1 MKKYF
6 NAALCCTLLIFYE
19 ASHSVGTGLL
29 DRLAQENIIGDGLA
43 RPQSASNPVMRNTTP
58 SFAVDSDQDNSHALL
73 RNELHQANT
82 QLIALQQRLSD
93 AENLNSQLQQQLQQL
108 QAEPDGALV
117 LAPIAIDQE
126 QNQARIKELS
136 QRLEEEL
143 NQKHALASELE
154 SLQRDRSLELSNGQS
169 QDSRLAANAAEI
181 TTLKKEI
188 DDLKET
194 KQDLQHRLVA
204 QALTASK
211 AESGGAPRRMI
222 VNDAASPD
230 IRLSYAI
237 GAWYAD
243 SAPHETQKLASI
255 GKTLDLQAFSQGF
268 SDKIDQRL
276 QLSSSIISVELAN
289 VDKLL
294 EQAMLSKNEKQA
306 KSVLAAAGAEKGAIK
321 MPDGVV
327 YKILSKG
334 KAPMVTA
341 SSDILFELDEELA
354 TGEVLAARE
363 TKTSLTTNLPPLFQ
377 DIVKQLGIGGSA
389 RIHIPITEAHAATGV
404 LPGSVSITTIKIIGV
419 K

>member
-43 RPQSASNPVMRNTTP
+43 RTQSTPNPIQLNTAP
-58 SFAVDSDQDNSHALL
+58 SFAIDSEQDKSHTLL

-82 QLIALQQRLSD
+82 QLITLQQRLSD
-93 AENLNSQLQQQLQQL
+93 TENLNSQLQQQLQQL
-108 QAEPDGALV
+108 QAEPDGSVV

-154 SLQRDRSLELSNGQS
+154 SLQRDRSQELSNGQS
-169 QDSRLAANAAEI
+169 QNNRLAANAAEI
-181 TTLKKEI
+181 ATLKKEI
-188 DDLKET
+188 DGLKEA

-211 AESGGAPRRMI
+211 ADTAGTPRRMI

-255 GKTLDLQAFSQGF
+255 GKKLDLQAFSQGF

-306 KSVLAAAGAEKGAIK
+306 KSVLAAAGAEKGAVT

-341 SSDILFELDEELA
+341 SSDILFELDEELG

-363 TKTSLTTNLPPLFQ
+363 SKTSLTRDLPPLFQ

-389 RIHIPITEAHAATGV
+389 RIHIPITEAHADTGV
-404 LPGSVSITTIKIIGV
+404 PPGSVSITTIKIIGV

>member
-1 MKKYF
+1 MRKYF
-6 NAALCCTLLIFYE
+6 NAALCCSLLLFYE

-29 DRLAQENIIGDGLA
+29 DRLAHENIIGDGLP
-43 RPQSASNPVMRNTTP
+43 RPQGNT
-58 SFAVDSDQDNSHALL
+58 DSSQTSPLPATTSQAENNALL

-93 AENLNSQLQQQLQQL
+93 TENLNGQLQQQLQQL
-108 QAEPDGALV
+108 QAEPDGSMV
-117 LAPIAIDQE
+117 LAPIALDQE

-136 QRLEEEL
+136 LRLNEEL
-143 NQKHALASELE
+143 SQKHALASELE
-154 SLQRDRSLELSNGQS
+154 SLQRAQRQDLSNGQS
-169 QDSRLAANAAEI
+169 QDSRLAATATEI
-181 TTLKKEI
+181 ATLKKEI
-188 DDLKET
+188 DELKEA

-204 QALTASK
+204 QALNSSK
-211 AESGGAPRRMI
+211 AEPAGAPRRMI

-255 GKTLDLQAFSQGF
+255 GKRLDLQAFSQGF

-276 QLSSSIISVELAN
+276 QVSSSIISVELAN

-321 MPDGVV
+321 LPDGVV
-327 YKILSKG
+327 YKILNKG

-341 SSDILFELDEELA
+341 SSDILFELDEELG
-354 TGEVLAARE
+354 TGEILAARD
-363 TKTSLTTNLPPLFQ
+363 TKTSLTTDLPPLFQ
-377 DIVKQLGIGGSA
+377 EIVKQLGIGGSA
-389 RIHIPITEAHAATGV
+389 RIHVPITEAHAATGV
-404 LPGSVSITTIKIIGV
+404 PPGSVSITTIKIIGV

>member
-1 MKKYF
+1 I
-6 NAALCCTLLIFYE
+6 T
-19 ASHSVGTGLL
+19 
-29 DRLAQENIIGDGLA
+29 
-43 RPQSASNPVMRNTTP
+43 
-58 SFAVDSDQDNSHALL
+58 
-73 RNELHQANT
+73 
-82 QLIALQQRLSD
+82 LQQRLSE

-117 LAPIAIDQE
+117 LALIAIDQE

-222 VNDAASPD
+222 VNDAASSD

-294 EQAMLSKNEKQA
+294 E
-306 KSVLAAAGAEKGAIK
+306 
-321 MPDGVV
+321 
-327 YKILSKG
+327 
-334 KAPMVTA
+334 
-341 SSDILFELDEELA
+341 
-354 TGEVLAARE
+354 
-363 TKTSLTTNLPPLFQ
+363 
-377 DIVKQLGIGGSA
+377 
-389 RIHIPITEAHAATGV
+389 
-404 LPGSVSITTIKIIGV
+404 
-419 K
+419 

>member
-1 MKKYF
+1 MRKYF
-6 NAALCCTLLIFYE
+6 NAALCCSLLLFYE

-29 DRLAQENIIGDGLA
+29 DRLANENIIGNGLA
-43 RPQSASNPVMRNTTP
+43 RPQEGTSSAQP
-58 SFAVDSDQDNSHALL
+58 SAIPAPAGHADNNALL

-93 AENLNSQLQQQLQQL
+93 AENLNSQLQEQLQLL
-108 QAEPDGALV
+108 QAEPDGSLI
-117 LAPIAIDQE
+117 LAPVTLDQE

-136 QRLEEEL
+136 QRLEDEM

-154 SLQRDRSLELSNGQS
+154 SLQKARSQDLSNDPS
-169 QDSRLAANAAEI
+169 QDSKRAATATEI
-181 TTLKKEI
+181 ATLKKEI
-188 DDLKET
+188 DELKEA

-204 QALTASK
+204 QALNSSK
-211 AESGGAPRRMI
+211 AEPTGAPRRMV

-255 GKTLDLQAFSQGF
+255 GKKLDLQAFSQGF

-306 KSVLAAAGAEKGAIK
+306 QSVLAAAAAEKGAVK

-327 YKILSKG
+327 YKILNKG

-341 SSDILFELDEELA
+341 SSDILFELDEELG
-354 TGEVLAARE
+354 TGEILAAKE
-363 TKTSLTTNLPPLFQ
+363 TKTSLTVGLPPLFQ
-377 DIVKQLGIGGSA
+377 TIVKQLGIGGSA
-389 RIHIPITEAHAATGV
+389 RVHIPITEAHANTGV
-404 LPGSVSITTIKIIGV
+404 PPGSVSITTIKIIGV

>member
-1 MKKYF
+1 MA
-6 NAALCCTLLIFYE
+6 N
-19 ASHSVGTGLL
+19 
-29 DRLAQENIIGDGLA
+29 ENIIGNGLA
-43 RPQSASNPVMRNTTP
+43 RPQGGTSSAQP
-58 SFAVDSDQDNSHALL
+58 SAIPAPAGHADNNALL

-93 AENLNSQLQQQLQQL
+93 AENLNSQLQEQLQLL
-108 QAEPDGALV
+108 QAEPDGSLI
-117 LAPIAIDQE
+117 LAPVTLDQE

-136 QRLEEEL
+136 QRLEDEM

-154 SLQRDRSLELSNGQS
+154 SLQKARNQDLSNDPS
-169 QDSRLAANAAEI
+169 QDSKRAATATEI
-181 TTLKKEI
+181 ATLKKEI
-188 DDLKET
+188 DKLKEA

-204 QALTASK
+204 QALNSSK
-211 AESGGAPRRMI
+211 AEPTGAPRRMV

-255 GKTLDLQAFSQGF
+255 GKKLDLQAFSQGF

-306 KSVLAAAGAEKGAIK
+306 QSVLAAAAAEKGAVK

-327 YKILSKG
+327 YKILNKG
-334 KAPMVTA
+334 KAPMVSA
-341 SSDILFELDEELA
+341 SSDILFELDEELG
-354 TGEVLAARE
+354 TGEILAARE
-363 TKTSLTTNLPPLFQ
+363 TKTSLTVDLPPLFQ

-389 RIHIPITEAHAATGV
+389 RIHVPITQAHAVTGV
-404 LPGSVSITTIKIIGV
+404 PPGSVSITTIRIIGV

>member
-43 RPQSASNPVMRNTTP
+43 RPQSASNPVKRNTVP

-194 KQDLQHRLVA
+194 KKCRCQVFRANHARL
-204 QALTASK
+204 
-211 AESGGAPRRMI
+211 
-222 VNDAASPD
+222 
-230 IRLSYAI
+230 
-237 GAWYAD
+237 
-243 SAPHETQKLASI
+243 ET
-255 GKTLDLQAFSQGF
+255 
-268 SDKIDQRL
+268 
-276 QLSSSIISVELAN
+276 
-289 VDKLL
+289 
-294 EQAMLSKNEKQA
+294 
-306 KSVLAAAGAEKGAIK
+306 
-321 MPDGVV
+321 V
-327 YKILSKG
+327 YG
-334 KAPMVTA
+334 TV
-341 SSDILFELDEELA
+341 
-354 TGEVLAARE
+354 G
-363 TKTSLTTNLPPLFQ
+363 
-377 DIVKQLGIGGSA
+377 
-389 RIHIPITEAHAATGV
+389 
-404 LPGSVSITTIKIIGV
+404 
-419 K
+419 

>member
-1 MKKYF
+1 MRKYV
-6 NAALCCTLLIFYE
+6 NAALCCSLLLVIE

-29 DRLAQENIIGDGLA
+29 DRLAQENIIGDAPA
-43 RPQSASNPVMRNTTP
+43 RPQGQTGSAQAENN
-58 SFAVDSDQDNSHALL
+58 AVL

-82 QLIALQQRLSD
+82 RLIALQQRLSD
-93 AENLNSQLQQQLQQL
+93 TENLNSQLQEQLQQL
-108 QAEPDGALV
+108 QAEPDGSLV
-117 LAPIAIDQE
+117 LAPLAIDQE
-126 QNQARIKELS
+126 QNLARIRELS

-154 SLQRDRSLELSNGQS
+154 TLQKFRSQERPNSQS
-169 QDSRLAANAAEI
+169 QDSKLAAAATEI
-181 TTLKKEI
+181 ATLKKEI
-188 DDLKET
+188 EALKET

-204 QALTASK
+204 QALTSSK
-211 AESGGAPRRMI
+211 TEPTGVPRRMI
-222 VNDAASPD
+222 VNEAASPD

-255 GKTLDLQAFSQGF
+255 GKKLDLQAFSQGF

-306 KSVLAAAGAEKGAIK
+306 QSVLAAAGAEKGAVK
-321 MPDGVV
+321 LPDGVV
-327 YKILSKG
+327 YKILNKG
-334 KAPMVTA
+334 KAPMVST
-341 SSDILFELDEELA
+341 SSDILFELDEELG
-354 TGEVLAARE
+354 TGEILAARE
-363 TKTSLTTNLPPLFQ
+363 TKTSLTVDLPPLFQ

-389 RIHIPITEAHAATGV
+389 RIHVPITQAHAATGV
-404 LPGSVSITTIKIIGV
+404 PPGSVSITTIKIIGV

>member
-1 MKKYF
+1 MRKYF
-6 NAALCCTLLIFYE
+6 NAALCCSLLLFYE

-29 DRLAQENIIGDGLA
+29 DRLAHENIIGDGLP
-43 RPQSASNPVMRNTTP
+43 RPQGNTGSAPASALP
-58 SFAVDSDQDNSHALL
+58 STAAQVENNALL

-93 AENLNSQLQQQLQQL
+93 TENLNSQLQQQLQQL
-108 QAEPDGALV
+108 QAEPDGSLV

-154 SLQRDRSLELSNGQS
+154 SLQKTRSQDLSNGQS
-169 QDSRLAANAAEI
+169 QDSKLAATSTEI
-181 TTLKKEI
+181 ATLKKEI
-188 DDLKET
+188 DELKEA

-204 QALTASK
+204 QALNSSK
-211 AESGGAPRRMI
+211 DEPTGSPRRMI

-255 GKTLDLQAFSQGF
+255 GKQLDLQAFSQGF

-306 KSVLAAAGAEKGAIK
+306 KSVLATAGAEKGAVK
-321 MPDGVV
+321 LPDGVV
-327 YKILSKG
+327 YKILNKG
-334 KAPMVTA
+334 KAPMVSA
-341 SSDILFELDEELA
+341 SSDILFELDEELG
-354 TGEVLAARE
+354 TGEILAARE
-363 TKTSLTTNLPPLFQ
+363 TKTSLTVDLPPLFQ

-389 RIHIPITEAHAATGV
+389 RIHVPITEAHAATGV
-404 LPGSVSITTIKIIGV
+404 PPGSVSITTIKIIGV

>member
-1 MKKYF
+1 MRKYF
-6 NAALCCTLLIFYE
+6 NAALCCSLLLFYE

-29 DRLAQENIIGDGLA
+29 DRLANENIIGNGLA
-43 RPQSASNPVMRNTTP
+43 RPQGGTSSAQP
-58 SFAVDSDQDNSHALL
+58 SAIPAPAGHADNNALL

-93 AENLNSQLQQQLQQL
+93 AENLNSQLQEQLQLL
-108 QAEPDGALV
+108 QAEPDGSLV
-117 LAPIAIDQE
+117 LAPVTLDQE

-136 QRLEEEL
+136 QRLEDEM

-154 SLQRDRSLELSNGQS
+154 SLQKARSQDLSNDPS
-169 QDSRLAANAAEI
+169 QDSKRAATATEI
-181 TTLKKEI
+181 ATLKKEI
-188 DDLKET
+188 DELKEA

-204 QALTASK
+204 QALNSSK
-211 AESGGAPRRMI
+211 AEPTGAPRRMV

-255 GKTLDLQAFSQGF
+255 GKKLDLQAFSQGF

-306 KSVLAAAGAEKGAIK
+306 QSVLAAAAAEKGAVK

-327 YKILSKG
+327 YKILNKG

-341 SSDILFELDEELA
+341 SSDILFELDEELG
-354 TGEVLAARE
+354 TGEILAAKE
-363 TKTSLTTNLPPLFQ
+363 TKTSLTVGLPPLFQ
-377 DIVKQLGIGGSA
+377 TIVKQLGIGGSA
-389 RIHIPITEAHAATGV
+389 RVHIPITEAHANTGV
-404 LPGSVSITTIKIIGV
+404 PPGSVSITTIKIIGV

>member
-1 MKKYF
+1 MA
-6 NAALCCTLLIFYE
+6 N
-19 ASHSVGTGLL
+19 
-29 DRLAQENIIGDGLA
+29 ENIIGNGLA
-43 RPQSASNPVMRNTTP
+43 RPQEGTSSAQPKAIP
-58 SFAVDSDQDNSHALL
+58 APAGHADNNALL

-93 AENLNSQLQQQLQQL
+93 AENLNSQLQEQLQLL
-108 QAEPDGALV
+108 QAEPDGSLI
-117 LAPIAIDQE
+117 LAPVALDQE
-126 QNQARIKELS
+126 HNQVRIKELS
-136 QRLEEEL
+136 QRLEDEM

-154 SLQRDRSLELSNGQS
+154 SLQKARNQDLSNDPS
-169 QDSRLAANAAEI
+169 QDSKRAATATEI
-181 TTLKKEI
+181 ATLKKEI
-188 DDLKET
+188 DKLKEA

-204 QALTASK
+204 QALNSSK
-211 AESGGAPRRMI
+211 AEPTGAPRRMV

-255 GKTLDLQAFSQGF
+255 GKKLDLQAFSQGF

-306 KSVLAAAGAEKGAIK
+306 QSVLAAAAAEKGAVK

-327 YKILSKG
+327 YKILNKG
-334 KAPMVTA
+334 KAPMVSA
-341 SSDILFELDEELA
+341 SSDILFELDEELG
-354 TGEVLAARE
+354 TGEILAARE
-363 TKTSLTTNLPPLFQ
+363 TKTSLTVDLPPLFQ

-389 RIHIPITEAHAATGV
+389 RIHVPITQAHAATGV
-404 LPGSVSITTIKIIGV
+404 PPGSVSITTIKIIGV

>member
-1 MKKYF
+1 MRKYF
-6 NAALCCTLLIFYE
+6 NAALCCSLLLFYE

-29 DRLAQENIIGDGLA
+29 DRLAHENIIGDGLP
-43 RPQSASNPVMRNTTP
+43 RPQGNTGSAPASALPSTT
-58 SFAVDSDQDNSHALL
+58 VQVENNALL

-93 AENLNSQLQQQLQQL
+93 TENLNSQLQQQLQQL
-108 QAEPDGALV
+108 KAEPDGSLV

-154 SLQRDRSLELSNGQS
+154 SPQRIQSQDLSNGQS
-169 QDSRLAANAAEI
+169 QDNKLAATATEIAA
-181 TTLKKEI
+181 LKKEI
-188 DDLKET
+188 DELKEA

-204 QALTASK
+204 QALNSSK
-211 AESGGAPRRMI
+211 NEPTGSPRRMI

-255 GKTLDLQAFSQGF
+255 GKQLDLQAFSQGF

-276 QLSSSIISVELAN
+276 QLSSSIISIELAN

-306 KSVLAAAGAEKGAIK
+306 KSVLAAAGAEKGAVK
-321 MPDGVV
+321 LPDGVV
-327 YKILSKG
+327 YKILNKG
-334 KAPMVTA
+334 KAPMVSA
-341 SSDILFELDEELA
+341 SSDILFELDEELG
-354 TGEVLAARE
+354 TGEILAARE
-363 TKTSLTTNLPPLFQ
+363 TKTSLTVDLPPLFQ

-389 RIHIPITEAHAATGV
+389 RIHVPITEAHAATGV
-404 LPGSVSITTIKIIGV
+404 PPGSVSITTIKIIGV

>member
-1 MKKYF
+1 MRKYF
-6 NAALCCTLLIFYE
+6 NAALCCSLLLFYE

-29 DRLAQENIIGDGLA
+29 DRLANENIIGNGLA
-43 RPQSASNPVMRNTTP
+43 RPQGGTSSAQP
-58 SFAVDSDQDNSHALL
+58 SAIPAPAGHADNNALL

-93 AENLNSQLQQQLQQL
+93 AENLNSQLQEQLQLL
-108 QAEPDGALV
+108 QAEPDGSLI
-117 LAPIAIDQE
+117 LAPVTLDQE

-136 QRLEEEL
+136 QRLEDEM

-154 SLQRDRSLELSNGQS
+154 SLQKARSQDLSNDPS
-169 QDSRLAANAAEI
+169 QDSKRAATATEI
-181 TTLKKEI
+181 ATLKKEI
-188 DDLKET
+188 DELKEA

-204 QALTASK
+204 QALNSSK
-211 AESGGAPRRMI
+211 AEPTGAPRRMV

-255 GKTLDLQAFSQGF
+255 GKKLDLQAFSQGF

-306 KSVLAAAGAEKGAIK
+306 QSVLAAAAAEKGAVK

-327 YKILSKG
+327 YKILNKG

-341 SSDILFELDEELA
+341 SSDILFELDEELG
-354 TGEVLAARE
+354 TGEILAAKE
-363 TKTSLTTNLPPLFQ
+363 TKTSLTVGLPPLFQ
-377 DIVKQLGIGGSA
+377 TIVKQLGIGGSA
-389 RIHIPITEAHAATGV
+389 RVHIPITEAHANTGV
-404 LPGSVSITTIKIIGV
+404 PPGSVSITTIKIIGV

>member
-1 MKKYF
+1 MRKYF
-6 NAALCCTLLIFYE
+6 NAALCCSLLLFYE

-29 DRLAQENIIGDGLA
+29 DRLANENIIGNGLA
-43 RPQSASNPVMRNTTP
+43 RPQEDTSSAQP
-58 SFAVDSDQDNSHALL
+58 SAIPAPAGHADNNALL

-93 AENLNSQLQQQLQQL
+93 AENLNSQLQEQLQLL
-108 QAEPDGALV
+108 QAEPDGSLI
-117 LAPIAIDQE
+117 LAPVTLDQE

-136 QRLEEEL
+136 QRLEDEM

-154 SLQRDRSLELSNGQS
+154 SLQKARSQDLSNDPS
-169 QDSRLAANAAEI
+169 QDSKRAATATEI
-181 TTLKKEI
+181 ATLKKEI
-188 DDLKET
+188 DELKEA

-204 QALTASK
+204 QALNSSK
-211 AESGGAPRRMI
+211 TEPTGAPRRMV

-255 GKTLDLQAFSQGF
+255 GKKLDLQAFSQGF

-306 KSVLAAAGAEKGAIK
+306 QSVLAAAAAEKGAVK

-327 YKILSKG
+327 YKILNKG
-334 KAPMVTA
+334 KAPMVSA
-341 SSDILFELDEELA
+341 SSDILFELDEELG
-354 TGEVLAARE
+354 TGEILAARE
-363 TKTSLTTNLPPLFQ
+363 TKTSLTVDLPPLFQ

-389 RIHIPITEAHAATGV
+389 RIHVPITQAHAATGV
-404 LPGSVSITTIKIIGV
+404 PPGSVSITTIKIIGV

>member
-1 MKKYF
+1 MRKYF
-6 NAALCCTLLIFYE
+6 NAALCCSLLLFYE

-29 DRLAQENIIGDGLA
+29 DRLAHENIIGDGLP
-43 RPQSASNPVMRNTTP
+43 RPQGNTGSAPASALPSTT
-58 SFAVDSDQDNSHALL
+58 VQVENNALL

-93 AENLNSQLQQQLQQL
+93 TENLNSQLQQQLQQL
-108 QAEPDGALV
+108 QAEPDGSLV
-117 LAPIAIDQE
+117 LAPITIDQE

-143 NQKHALASELE
+143 NQKHALASEQE
-154 SLQRDRSLELSNGQS
+154 SLQRTRSQDLSNGQS
-169 QDSRLAANAAEI
+169 QDSKLAATATEI
-181 TTLKKEI
+181 ATLKKEI
-188 DDLKET
+188 DELKEA

-204 QALTASK
+204 QALNSSK
-211 AESGGAPRRMI
+211 DEPTGSPRRMI

-255 GKTLDLQAFSQGF
+255 GKQLDLQAFSQGF

-306 KSVLAAAGAEKGAIK
+306 KSVLAAAGAEKGAVK
-321 MPDGVV
+321 LPDGVV
-327 YKILSKG
+327 YKILNKG
-334 KAPMVTA
+334 KAPMVSA
-341 SSDILFELDEELA
+341 SSDILFELDEELG
-354 TGEVLAARE
+354 TGEILAARE
-363 TKTSLTTNLPPLFQ
+363 TKTSLTVDLPPLFQ

-389 RIHIPITEAHAATGV
+389 RIHVPITEAHAATGV
-404 LPGSVSITTIKIIGV
+404 PPGSVSITTIKIIGV

>member
-1 MKKYF
+1 MRKYF
-6 NAALCCTLLIFYE
+6 NAALCCSLLLFYE

-29 DRLAQENIIGDGLA
+29 DRLAHENIIGDGLP
-43 RPQSASNPVMRNTTP
+43 RPQGNTGSAPASALPSTT
-58 SFAVDSDQDNSHALL
+58 VQVENNALL

-93 AENLNSQLQQQLQQL
+93 TENLNSQLQQQLQQL
-108 QAEPDGALV
+108 QAEPDGSLV

-154 SLQRDRSLELSNGQS
+154 SLQRIQSQDLSNGQS
-169 QDSRLAANAAEI
+169 QDNKLAATATEIAA
-181 TTLKKEI
+181 LKKEI
-188 DDLKET
+188 DELKEA

-204 QALTASK
+204 QALNSSK
-211 AESGGAPRRMI
+211 DEPTGSPRRMI

-255 GKTLDLQAFSQGF
+255 GKQLDLQAFSQGF

-276 QLSSSIISVELAN
+276 QLSSSIISIELAN

-306 KSVLAAAGAEKGAIK
+306 KSVLAAAGAEKGAVK
-321 MPDGVV
+321 LPDGVV
-327 YKILSKG
+327 YKILNKG
-334 KAPMVTA
+334 KAPMVSA
-341 SSDILFELDEELA
+341 SSDILFELDEELG
-354 TGEVLAARE
+354 TGEILAARE
-363 TKTSLTTNLPPLFQ
+363 TKTSLTVDLPPLFQ

-389 RIHIPITEAHAATGV
+389 RIHVPITEAHAATGV
-404 LPGSVSITTIKIIGV
+404 PPGSVSITTIKIIGV

>member
-1 MKKYF
+1 M
-6 NAALCCTLLIFYE
+6 LIFYE

-43 RPQSASNPVMRNTTP
+43 RPQPSTNAAQLNAAP
-58 SFAVDSDQDNSHALL
+58 SFAANSDQDNNDALL

-93 AENLNSQLQQQLQQL
+93 TESRNSQLQQQLLQL
-108 QAEPDGALV
+108 QAEPDGSMV

-126 QNQARIKELS
+126 QNLARIKELS

-143 NQKHALASELE
+143 NQKHILASELK
-154 SLQRDRSLELSNGQS
+154 SLQRTRSQGLPNRLSRES
-169 QDSRLAANAAEI
+169 SLAATASEMA
-181 TTLKKEI
+181 TLKKEI
-188 DDLKET
+188 DELKAA

-204 QALTASK
+204 QALNSSK
-211 AESGGAPRRMI
+211 AEPQGTPRRMI
-222 VNDAASPD
+222 VNDAASSD
-230 IRLSYAI
+230 VRLSYAI

-255 GKTLDLQAFSQGF
+255 GKKLDLQAFSQGF

-306 KSVLAAAGAEKGAIK
+306 KSVLAAAGAEKGAVK

-327 YKILSKG
+327 YKILNKG

-341 SSDILFELDEELA
+341 SSDILFELDEELG

-363 TKTSLTTNLPPLFQ
+363 TKTSLTTDLPPLFQ

-389 RIHIPITEAHAATGV
+389 RVHIPITEAHVATGV
-404 LPGSVSITTIKIIGV
+404 PPGSVSITTIRIIGV